1 MISSLE
7 DIRAVK
13 KVITDVKNELN
24 LTDRYIAVGIMVEI
38 PSAALE
44 IEKLL
49 PEVDFASIGTND
61 LIQYTLAVDRNNE
74 KVASYY
80 QPLNGAVLSLIERVV
95 QAGDR
100 LNKEVSICGE
110 MAGDPHYV
118 PLLIAIGVRN
128 LSMHPAALPR
138 VKNLLIKIR
147 DDVIEHLSKNFRKF
161 ATIDELANYLDTNL
175 RKIEADQDV

>member
-7 DIRAVK
+7 DVRSAISVVNAVK
-13 KVITDVKNELN
+13 ADLNMTDAH
-24 LTDRYIAVGIMVEI
+24 IPIGIMVEI
-38 PSAALE
+38 PSAAVE
-44 IEKLL
+44 IDKLL

-74 KVASYY
+74 KVAAYY
-80 QPLNGAVLSLIERVV
+80 QPLNGAILALIEKVI

-100 LNKEVSICGE
+100 LNREISVCGE

-118 PLLIAIGVRN
+118 PLLIALGVRN

-138 VKNLLIKIR
+138 VKNLLIKMS
-147 DDVIEHLSKNFRKF
+147 DEVIGHLKRNYKKF
-161 ATIDELANYLDTNL
+161 ATINLIFYLQFTL
-175 RKIEADQDV
+175 